1 MNLMKKTFIILSC
14 LYVTSCS
21 HTPKQKAHHATERPY
36 RVFGVKYYPQASY
49 NYDKVGYASWYGEG
63 DHGKPT
69 ATGVTFNKYVMTAA
83 HRSLPLPSV
92 VKVTNLENNKS
103 IIVLINDRG
112 PFAKTSKRIIDLSEA
127 AAKKLGFHGKG
138 EVKVRVQCLRDES
151 IAAALAYNKKPYG
164 VATYKHYAMVD
175 TKMSQFPTKRN
186 SHTFLAANTNSTSRP
201 VSAPRKDDFISFN
214 TISERIKA
222 LFGISTK
229 KAPAAHVSATKS
241 AGTKKPAKRVMRGSI
256 ANRIM
261 Y

>member
-21 HTPKQKAHHATERPY
+21 HTNHQKAHHVTERPY

-49 NYDKVGYASWYGEG
+49 DYDKVGYASWYGEG

-83 HRSLPLPSV
+83 HRTLPLPSV

-127 AAKKLGFHGKG
+127 AAKKLGCHYKG

-151 IAAALAYNKKPYG
+151 IAAALAYNKKPYDI
-164 VATYKHYAMVD
+164 ATYKHYAMVD
-175 TKMSQFPTKRN
+175 TKISQFPTKKN
-186 SHTFLAANTNSTSRP
+186 SQMLIASSASVSKPVHTI
-201 VSAPRKDDFISFN
+201 APKNDFISFN
-214 TISERIKA
+214 TISEKIKA
-222 LFGISTK
+222 LFGITTK
-229 KAPAAHVSATKS
+229 KASVTHVSASRSAATKP
-241 AGTKKPAKRVMRGSI
+241 TKRIVRSSI